1 MTSVNIIYID
11 NGLGLSRDFRLL
23 ASALQINGCDVV
35 ATALGSRDERWRR
48 KQRSHWIV
56 RSRRWWRRA
65 TARSV
70 PKRFDINL
78 MLEHLW
84 PAYFDD
90 ARHNV
95 ALPNPEWFDRH
106 DLQFLRDID
115 MVWAKTQNAVGI
127 YERLNCTAF
136 RVGFASDDRFDPGIA
151 RERKFLHLA
160 GGSRTK
166 GTRHTMDV
174 WARHPEW
181 PGLTVLQD
189 PREAKTAITASNIS
203 HRIEFLNSA
212 EPDGYAK
219 LRQLQNGHAFHLCLS
234 ETDAWGHYLVEALG
248 VAAVTLATDA
258 PPMNE
263 LVAPERGVLVPY
275 ATTGRISLATTYQFD
290 EQAFATS
297 VERAL
302 ALSDAE
308 LQTIGARA
316 REWFLENNRTFPARI
331 GAAVDATLRQLRSS

>member
-1 MTSVNIIYID
+1 MTSVNIIYVD

-23 ASALQINGCDVV
+23 AAALRLNGCDVA
-35 ATALGSRDERWRR
+35 ATALSGRDERWRR
-48 KQRSHWIV
+48 KQRSQWIA

-65 TARSV
+65 TASNTPR
-70 PKRFDINL
+70 RFDINL

-84 PAYFDD
+84 PAYFDQ

-106 DLQFLRDID
+106 DMRYLRDID
-115 MVWAKTQNAVGI
+115 MVWAKTQNGVSI
-127 YERLNCTAF
+127 YEQLDCAAF
-136 RVGFASDDRFDPGIA
+136 RVGFASDDRFDPAIA

-166 GTRHTMDV
+166 GTRHTMEV

-181 PGLTVLQD
+181 PMLEVLQD
-189 PREAKTAITASNIS
+189 PREAGAAVTASNIT

-212 EPDGYAK
+212 EPDDYAR
-219 LRQLQNGHAFHLCLS
+219 LRQLQNGNAFHLCLS

-248 VAAVTLATDA
+248 VGAVTLTTDA

-263 LVAPERGVLVPY
+263 LVAQERGILVPY

-290 EQAFATS
+290 EQAFVTS

-302 ALSDAE
+302 SLSDAE
-308 LQTIGARA
+308 VRAIGTQA
-316 REWFLENNRTFPARI
+316 REWFLENNRTFPVRI
-331 GAAVDATLRQLRSS
+331 SAAVEATLRMRPAS